1 MQRDPLEL
9 AVAPGL
15 RLQGSKCKSTWWLW
29 SGVSEVWKAQADGDH
44 DTRTVLSVLRLLK
57 GPAEA
62 SGAGGVLGSTSV
74 STS

>member
-1 MQRDPLEL
+1 M
-9 AVAPGL
+9 
-15 RLQGSKCKSTWWLW
+15 

-44 DTRTVLSVLRLLK
+44 DTHMVLSVLRLLK

-74 STS
+74 PTS